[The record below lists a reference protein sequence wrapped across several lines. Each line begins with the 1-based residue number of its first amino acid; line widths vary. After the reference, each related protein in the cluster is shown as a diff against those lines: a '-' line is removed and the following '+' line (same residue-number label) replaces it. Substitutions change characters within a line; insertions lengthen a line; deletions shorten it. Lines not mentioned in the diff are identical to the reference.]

1 MSTAYSS
8 KVLKVPVEYLAEL
21 CMLPSIAET
30 AAELN
35 HYGIACDGADVH
47 FQRSSFD
54 LQAKLVSTALLF
66 FMLKMHWERRLK
78 NEGMILCLQ
87 YKTPFLIGKYLLLAI
102 VGGV

>member
-30 AAELN
+30 AAELK
-35 HYGIACDGADVH
+35 HYGLTCDGADVH

-54 LQAKLVSTALLF
+54 LQAKLVSTALIFVCLKCTGRGDSKLKGWPRIFGHNYAPVLF
-66 FMLKMHWERRLK
+66 W
-78 NEGMILCLQ
+78 
-87 YKTPFLIGKYLLLAI
+87 
-102 VGGV
+102 

>member
-30 AAELN
+30 AAELK

-66 FMLKMHWERRLK
+66 FMFKMHWERRLDQ
-78 NEGMILCLQ
+78 N
-87 YKTPFLIGKYLLLAI
+87 
-102 VGGV
+102 